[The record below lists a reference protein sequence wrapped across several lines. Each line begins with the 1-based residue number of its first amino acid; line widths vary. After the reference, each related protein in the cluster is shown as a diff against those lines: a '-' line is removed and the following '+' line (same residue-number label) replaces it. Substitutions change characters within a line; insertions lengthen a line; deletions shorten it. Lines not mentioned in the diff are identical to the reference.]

1 MISRRRWLAVTGA
14 ALLGPVIAD
23 AQQAGKVY
31 RLGMLAP
38 SPRAA
43 RTEFF
48 FQTLREL
55 GYVEGQNLLVEYRHG
70 PFERLP
76 ELAAELIRLKIDVLV
91 SVAPQAT
98 RAAKESTTT
107 IPVVFIA
114 SDPVAAG
121 IVASLARPGGNLTG
135 VSFEAGLEI
144 YGKQVEMLKQVVP
157 SLSRVIVPPYQTP
170 LQGPLI
176 PQAIASASQAL
187 GAKVEFLQGRGYAEI
202 EKAFNTL
209 PRLRGD
215 AVLVPPDPFF
225 FTDLKWIV
233 DLVAKRRLP
242 AVYTAREFVALGG
255 LMAYGPDL
263 PALYRRLAVY
273 VDKVLKGANPGDLP
287 IEQPT
292 KFTLAVNLK
301 TAKVLGL
308 TIPPSLVLRADET
321 IQ

>member
-1 MISRRRWLAVTGA
+1 MISRRRWLAITGA
-14 ALLGPVIAD
+14 LLLSPAIAD

-48 FQTLREL
+48 FQGLREL
-55 GYVEGQNLLVEYRHG
+55 GYVEGQNLVVEYRHG

-76 ELAAELIRLKIDVLV
+76 KLAAELIQLKVDVLV
-91 SVAPQAT
+91 SVAPQAS
-98 RAAKESTTT
+98 RVAKAATTT
-107 IPVVFIA
+107 LPIVFIA

-121 IVASLARPGGNLTG
+121 IVGSLARPGGNLTG
-135 VSFEAGLEI
+135 VSFEAGLGI
-144 YGKQVEMLKQVVP
+144 YGKQVE
-157 SLSRVIVPPYQTP
+157 R
-170 LQGPLI
+170 
-176 PQAIASASQAL
+176 
-187 GAKVEFLQGRGYAEI
+187 
-202 EKAFNTL
+202 AFNTL

-225 FTDLKWIV
+225 FTDHRWIV

-242 AVYTAREFVALGG
+242 AVYTAREFVAAGG
-255 LMAYGPDL
+255 LMAYGPDVN
-263 PALYRRLAVY
+263 ALYSRLAVY
-273 VDKVLKGANPGDLP
+273 VDKVFKGVDPGGLP
-287 IEQPT
+287 IEQPA

-301 TAKVLGL
+301 TARALGL
-308 TIPPSLVLRADET
+308 TIPSTLVVGAAEV